1 MKKQKLCKMGFVVQL
16 LKELSFTTLLAV
28 IVACLVLHYIY
39 SKKIQIIEI
48 SSLSAISWQ
57 YSIYGK
63 VCWKNVCEMG
73 EKVWSS
79 LPCETRILWHRGIE
93 QLRSNRTGNP
103 FVEGQ
108 DRENKNLLFC
118 VLSFVGS
125 SWQRILRNTS
135 MLVTQTSFWWLY
147 AVYAVFMPLQMK

>member
-1 MKKQKLCKMGFVVQL
+1 MGFVVQL

-63 VCWKNVCEMG
+63 VC
-73 EKVWSS
+73 
-79 LPCETRILWHRGIE
+79 
-93 QLRSNRTGNP
+93 
-103 FVEGQ
+103 
-108 DRENKNLLFC
+108 
-118 VLSFVGS
+118 
-125 SWQRILRNTS
+125 
-135 MLVTQTSFWWLY
+135 
-147 AVYAVFMPLQMK
+147 